1 MKYWWVILIVIFLWN
16 LVSSRKTRK
25 PVARQA
31 ASGSRQLE
39 SFPSPRITKP
49 GSRRRIAASFVPGI
63 PKDFQL
69 TPEFSNA
76 FDLMENSKQHLFITG
91 NAGTGKS
98 TLLHYFK
105 EKSKKKL
112 VVVAPTGIAAIN
124 VGGSTIHSF
133 FQFPLHVV
141 TPQDVKVIHNKR
153 ELFNSLQTVVVDE
166 VSMVR
171 ADIMDAIDRSLR
183 INRNRVSVPFGGV
196 QMILI
201 GDLHQLPPVV
211 ESELKDYFD
220 DRFQSPFFF
229 SANVFKQV
237 SLTSI
242 ELQCIFRQTDTEFIA
257 LLDKVRRNQITQVD
271 LQSLNK
277 LYSPTPSFHEDELAI
292 TLTST
297 NRRASE
303 INQTRL
309 DSLPSRDYYFDAIVT
324 GDFDEKSF
332 PTERRL
338 RLRQGA
344 QIMMVKNDPN
354 KQWVN
359 GSLGVIQKLSQD
371 SIKVSFGGYSC
382 SVEPMTWEKIDYEYN
397 HDNGKIEPNVI
408 GTFRQYPIKLAW
420 AITVHKSQGKTFDK
434 VIVDLG
440 NGAFA
445 HGQAYVALSRCTS
458 FQGIRLRTPIKLSD
472 IILDHRVSDF
482 HSQGNATFN
491 KVSSETSL
499 RRTKSRK
506 SIRSL

>member
-1 MKYWWVILIVIFLWN
+1 MVIFAWN
-16 LVSSRKTRK
+16 LVSSRRK
-25 PVARQA
+25 KKLVARQA
-31 ASGSRQLE
+31 GSVSGPAQ
-39 SFPSPRITKP
+39 SFPSVPTTKTR
-49 GSRRRIAASFVPGI
+49 SRRRIAASFVPSI

-69 TPEFSNA
+69 TPEFSKA

-105 EKSKKKL
+105 EKTKKKI

-133 FQFPLHVV
+133 FRFPPRLV
-141 TPQDVKVIHNKR
+141 TPQDVKGIRNKK
-153 ELFNSLQTVVVDE
+153 ELFASLETLVIDE

-183 INRNRVSVPFGGV
+183 INRNRPDEPFGGV

-211 ESELKDYFD
+211 ESELNDYFGD
-220 DRFQSPFFF
+220 KFQSPFFF
-229 SANVFKQV
+229 SANIFNQV
-237 SLTSI
+237 HLTRI
-242 ELQCIFRQTDTEFIA
+242 ELQHIFRQTDSDFIA
-257 LLDKVRRNQITQVD
+257 LLNKVRHNQVTDID
-271 LQSLNK
+271 LHRLNQ
-277 LYSPTPSFHEDELAI
+277 LHNPTASFNKDELAI

-297 NRRASE
+297 NVLASG

-309 DSLPSRDYYFDAIVT
+309 ESLPSHDYYFDAIVT

-344 QIMMVKNDPN
+344 QIMMVKNDPD

-371 SIKVSFGGYSC
+371 SIKVSFGGYSY
-382 SVEPMTWEKIDYEYN
+382 SVEPVKWEKIDYEYN
-397 HDNGKIEPNVI
+397 HENGKIEPNVI

-420 AITVHKSQGKTFDK
+420 AITVHKSQGKTFDR
-434 VIVDLG
+434 VIIDLG

-445 HGQAYVALSRCTS
+445 HGQAYVALSRCRS
-458 FQGIRLRTPIKLSD
+458 LQGIRLRTPIRLSD
-472 IILDHRVSDF
+472 IILDDRVSDF
-482 HSQGNATFN
+482 HSRGNGKSK
-491 KVSSETSL
+491 KVPPEASPTD
-499 RRTKSRK
+499 K
-506 SIRSL
+506 